1 MKAAMAAPSDM
12 SDPASAGDPASTEDT
27 DMSQG
32 FVIEIKV
39 MPDGTFSVSQE
50 PLEAEMEEEGNES
63 GAPPAAAGGEPP
75 EAPEGPGDSDEN
87 EMPAKSFGDALK
99 IALQMYQQ
107 SSSAQPNDQMQ
118 QGYSQG

>member
-1 MKAAMAAPSDM
+1 MEAAMAAPSDM
-12 SDPASAGDPASTEDT
+12 SDPASAGSADSTEDT

-50 PLEAEMEEEGNES
+50 PLEAEMEEEGNEG
-63 GAPPAAAGGEPP
+63 GAPATAGGEPP